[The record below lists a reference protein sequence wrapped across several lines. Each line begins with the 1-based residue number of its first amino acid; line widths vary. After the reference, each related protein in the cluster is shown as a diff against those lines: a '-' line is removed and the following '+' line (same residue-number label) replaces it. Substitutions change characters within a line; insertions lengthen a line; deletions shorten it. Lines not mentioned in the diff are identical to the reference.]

1 MTRLTTNLTLAS
13 LFALAGAA
21 PAALCQEA
29 KPSARVDKLTE
40 WPELKKSARDRARA
54 VAKQLR
60 KKPEEVRAAAV
71 DKLAAMGAGV
81 APVLIPLVSDRP
93 QSANEQLFEV
103 LDRVTDGRH
112 AALLGREAQRKSVAW
127 RRYLTRRLAS
137 LRDAELL
144 PLLRSKLADKDEE
157 IAFYAALGALAL
169 GDVAGLETVLKAAR
183 ERWDDRRPVIRSVL
197 TPARAAALSLKIWE
211 RIGAARSTDKMAG
224 LRLLRYLATR
234 EQKVLLR
241 SYLEAPDFAVKRE
254 AINTTRA
261 LHGLEPIEKLSSFQ
275 AINLAKQWLQ
285 KL

>member
-103 LDRVTDGRH
+103 LDRVTDGRL
-112 AALLGREAQRKSVAW
+112 AALLGRVAQRKTVA
-127 RRYLTRRLAS
+127 
-137 LRDAELL
+137 
-144 PLLRSKLADKDEE
+144 
-157 IAFYAALGALAL
+157 
-169 GDVAGLETVLKAAR
+169 
-183 ERWDDRRPVIRSVL
+183 
-197 TPARAAALSLKIWE
+197 
-211 RIGAARSTDKMAG
+211 
-224 LRLLRYLATR
+224 
-234 EQKVLLR
+234 
-241 SYLEAPDFAVKRE
+241 
-254 AINTTRA
+254 
-261 LHGLEPIEKLSSFQ
+261 
-275 AINLAKQWLQ
+275 
-285 KL
+285 